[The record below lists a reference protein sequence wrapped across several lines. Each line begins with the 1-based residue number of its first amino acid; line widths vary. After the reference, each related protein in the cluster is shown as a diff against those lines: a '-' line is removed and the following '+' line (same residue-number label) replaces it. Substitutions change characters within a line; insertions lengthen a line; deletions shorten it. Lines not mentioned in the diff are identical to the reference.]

1 MLSGFERISK
11 RASHVARLAAVLIAL
26 LGATVV
32 AGGITPA
39 SAHAGQYHVYS
50 CRTPSGE
57 SAPAD
62 GWVGSSAIGGES
74 DDYATNTCSEG
85 GALIAALGDE
95 TSHIANADHV
105 SWSFETPV
113 GDRLAGATLWR
124 AGYLHG
130 QPDETGA
137 YTYWI
142 ASPNNGQSIEACS
155 YTAQPSCTG
164 VGDIEEPLSIAN
176 LRVVPSANLGA
187 DLELNVACTTGEP
200 PGECQDGFGDPNNY
214 AAALYLY
221 AADLTLEQSAGP
233 TASNVGGELASASTV
248 SGTSDVSFSASDPG
262 AGVYEAVFSVD
273 GQVVQSTVVNENG
286 GRCRNV
292 GETTDGLPAFLYV
305 QPCPASVS
313 GDVGFETTRVSN
325 GAHHLVVSV
334 IDAAGNAATV
344 LDRTITVDNQAS
356 AGPLSPPVPN
366 GTHASAQATLTAGW
380 KGAKG
385 DRLSSGYGR
394 RQTIVG
400 RLTAPGGVPIEGA
413 RISVLA
419 TPEYAGAKA
428 AAMASPLTGPGGR
441 FSARLPA
448 GVSSRKLRLAY
459 SPEVGA
465 AAVATQT
472 LTLSV
477 RAGVSLRIVPRT
489 ASVGHSIYFSG
500 RLRGGPIPHGGKPLV
515 LEARSPG
522 GSWLEF
528 DVVHSNGAGGYHA
541 RYTFKF
547 AGPAE
552 YQFRVLCE
560 AEADYPFA
568 TGSSKVLGVFER

>member
-1 MLSGFERISK
+1 
-11 RASHVARLAAVLIAL
+11 
-26 LGATVV
+26 
-32 AGGITPA
+32 
-39 SAHAGQYHVYS
+39 
-50 CRTPSGE
+50 
-57 SAPAD
+57 
-62 GWVGSSAIGGES
+62 
-74 DDYATNTCSEG
+74 
-85 GALIAALGDE
+85 
-95 TSHIANADHV
+95 
-105 SWSFETPV
+105 
-113 GDRLAGATLWR
+113 
-124 AGYLHG
+124 
-130 QPDETGA
+130 
-137 YTYWI
+137 
-142 ASPNNGQSIEACS
+142 
-155 YTAQPSCTG
+155 
-164 VGDIEEPLSIAN
+164 
-176 LRVVPSANLGA
+176 
-187 DLELNVACTTGEP
+187 
-200 PGECQDGFGDPNNY
+200 
-214 AAALYLY
+214 
-221 AADLTLEQSAGP
+221 
-233 TASNVGGELASASTV
+233 
-248 SGTSDVSFSASDPG
+248 
-262 AGVYEAVFSVD
+262 VD

-313 GDVGFETTRVSN
+313 GEVGFETTRVSD

-356 AGPLSPPVPN
+356 PVPLSPPAPN

-385 DRLSSGYGR
+385 RRLSSGYGSQ
-394 RQTIVG
+394 QTVVG
-400 RLTAPGGVPIEGA
+400 RLTAPGGVAIEGA
-413 RISVLA
+413 RISVVA
-419 TPEYAGAKA
+419 TPAYAGAKA
-428 AAMASPLTGPGGR
+428 AAMASPLTGAGGR
-441 FSARLPA
+441 FSVRLPA
-448 GVSSRKLRLAY
+448 GASSRKLRVAY

-500 RLRGGPIPHGGKPLV
+500 RLRGGPIPHGGKLLV

-522 GSWLEF
+522 GRWLEF
-528 DVVHSNGAGGYHA
+528 DVVHSNGAGGYRA

-547 AGPAE
+547 PGPAE

-568 TGSSKVLGVFER
+568 TGSSKVLGVFEH